1 VIQAPKLTN
10 VIIYARQLQEPT
22 HKMNLNLERSSVPQV
37 SLPNETFSTGG
48 EQGTGDEITLL
59 GVWRV
64 LRKKRKLVAV
74 IAALGL
80 AAGILLACLPSTYL
94 ATGSIQVRPGS
105 ADMYKVDPQKL
116 LEGTDSDDKIESE
129 VTILQSR
136 TLYSQLIDQLDLVHN
151 PIFAKQNGKVP
162 TSPKD
167 LKLRSD
173 IIDKLQHMIKV
184 ERTPKT
190 EILTISCKT
199 VSPVLSAKIVN
210 ALVNDYIEWIFK
222 TRFAST
228 QRVSGWLTGQLDDLK
243 KQVEK
248 NQDELVELQGRL
260 GVVGFDQTH
269 NLITASLED
278 SAKANGEASIER
290 IVAEARFRTLASTK
304 PELIEGGP
312 PMLAPPGAVQN
323 IQGSLLQNLRNSQAQ
338 LASQYAQLK
347 AQYGPNYPDVKQAK
361 AQLGEIESAVSAEQ
375 ARVLSEAQVA
385 YAAAK
390 KNEDMTTAAFNKQK
404 ADAFRS
410 RDDMVKYEILTHE
423 YEANRTLYEGLLERL
438 REAGIVSGLESSEVD
453 VVDMADVPM
462 RPSGLPRFAL
472 ILISVFFG
480 LTIGS
485 ISALVV
491 ESLDGTVHNIDDLEA
506 YIKLPAL
513 AVLPNYQPGTDK
525 RKQSAGS
532 NAAGENSLSNRLEV
546 LAEPRSQFS
555 EGIRTLRTSILLSH
569 ANRLPKVLLFT
580 SAVPSEGKSTVSS
593 NTACVFAQHGA
604 KVLLIDADLRR
615 PTQCSRFG
623 LSSKLGLS
631 NYLVGSATVDDVT
644 FRIPEVPNLYVIP
657 SGPVPPSA
665 SLLIGSDSMTDLIR
679 TSAEEYDYVLLDSP
693 PAMSISDSTVV
704 GRLSDVII
712 LVVRDGVSTK
722 KTILRARNLLYRSG
736 TSSPG
741 FVFNGV
747 DAKSSEY
754 YDYYGY
760 YGYAGAYGNY
770 DPVETLPTPTRT
782 GELNA

>member
-1 VIQAPKLTN
+1 
-10 VIIYARQLQEPT
+10 
-22 HKMNLNLERSSVPQV
+22 MNLNLDRTSVPQ
-37 SLPNETFSTGG
+37 SPLSDEGLSTGVA
-48 EQGTGDEITLL
+48 QGAGDEITVL
-59 GVWRV
+59 GVWRI
-64 LRKKRKLVAV
+64 LRKRRNLVAL
-74 IAALGL
+74 ATALGL
-80 AAGILLACLPSTYL
+80 AAGIFLACLPSKYL
-94 ATGSIQVRPGS
+94 AIGSIQVRPGS

-151 PIFAKQNGKVP
+151 PIFVKQAGRVAP
-162 TSPKD
+162 SAADPEV
-167 LKLRSD
+167 RSD
-173 IIDKLQHMIKV
+173 IVTKLQSMIKV

-199 VSPVLSAKIVN
+199 ISPVVSAKIVN
-210 ALVNDYIEWIFK
+210 TLVNDYIEWIFK
-222 TRFAST
+222 TRFTST
-228 QRVSGWLTGQLDDLK
+228 QRVSGWLTGQLGDLK

-278 SAKANGEASIER
+278 SAKANGEANTER
-290 IVAEARFRTLASTK
+290 IVAEARYRTLASTN

-312 PMLAPPGAVQN
+312 PMLAPPGATQN
-323 IQGSLLQNLRNSQAQ
+323 LQGSLLQNLRNSQAQ
-338 LASQYAQLK
+338 LASSYAQLK

-361 AQLGEIESAVSAEQ
+361 AQLAEIESAVSAEQ
-375 ARVLSEAQVA
+375 TRVLNEAQVA

-390 KNEDMTTAAFNKQK
+390 KNQDMTAAAFNKQK
-404 ADAFRS
+404 ADAYRS
-410 RDDMVKYEILTHE
+410 QDDMVKYQILTHE

-453 VVDMADVPM
+453 VVDMADVPTK
-462 RPSGLPRFAL
+462 PYGLSRFAV
-472 ILISVFFG
+472 IFISVFFG
-480 LTIGS
+480 FTLGVG
-485 ISALVV
+485 SALVA
-491 ESLDGTVHNIDDLEA
+491 ESLDLTVHNIDELET
-506 YIKLPAL
+506 YIKMPAL
-513 AVLPNYQPGTDK
+513 AVLPDYELDPVK
-525 RKQSAGS
+525 RKRLAPR
-532 NAAGENSLSNRLEV
+532 AGEDESGLLSRIEV
-546 LAEPRSQFS
+546 LAEPRSQFA

-580 SAVPSEGKSTVSS
+580 SAMPSEGKSTVSS

-615 PTQCSRFG
+615 PTQRNRFG
-623 LSSKLGLS
+623 LPSKLGLS
-631 NYLVGSATVDDVT
+631 NYLVGSATIEQVT
-644 FRIPEVPNLYVIP
+644 FSIPELPNLYVIP

-665 SLLIGSDSMTDLIR
+665 SLLIGSDSMTELIR
-679 TSAEEYDYVLLDSP
+679 SQAKAFDYVLLDSP
-693 PAMSISDSTVV
+693 PTMSISDSTVV
-704 GRLSDVII
+704 GHLSDIII

-722 KTILRARNLLYRSG
+722 KTVLRARNLLYRAG
-736 TSSPG
+736 TSCPG

-760 YGYAGAYGNY
+760 YGYSGAYGHY
-770 DPVETLPTPTRT
+770 QPDDTLPTLPTT
-782 GELNA
+782 GKLNA

>member
-1 VIQAPKLTN
+1 MT
-10 VIIYARQLQEPT
+10 
-22 HKMNLNLERSSVPQV
+22 LNLERNPVSHP
-37 SLPNETFSTGG
+37 SLPDEPVGTSIA
-48 EQGTGDEITLL
+48 QGTGDEVTLL
-59 GVWRV
+59 GVWRI
-64 LRKKRKLVAV
+64 LRKRRNLVG
-74 IAALGL
+74 IATALGL
-80 AAGILLACLPSTYL
+80 GAGIFLSCLPSKYL
-94 ATGSIQVRPGS
+94 AIGSIQVRPGS

-129 VTILQSR
+129 VAILQSR

-151 PIFAKQNGKVP
+151 PIFVKQAGRVAP
-162 TSPKD
+162 SATEVEV
-167 LKLRSD
+167 RSD
-173 IIDKLQHMIKV
+173 IITRLQSMIKV

-190 EILTISCKT
+190 EILTISCKSP
-199 VSPVLSAKIVN
+199 SPVLSAKIVN
-210 ALVNDYIEWIFK
+210 TLVNDYIEWIFK
-222 TRFAST
+222 TRFTST

-278 SAKANGEASIER
+278 SAKANGEANIER
-290 IVAEARFRTLASTK
+290 IVAEARYRTLASTK

-312 PMLAPPGAVQN
+312 PMLAPPGATQN
-323 IQGSLLQNLRNSQAQ
+323 LQGSLLQNLRNSLAQ

-361 AQLGEIESAVSAEQ
+361 AQLGEIEQAVNAEQ
-375 ARVLSEAQVA
+375 TRVLNESEVA

-390 KNEDMTTAAFNKQK
+390 KNQDMTAAAFSRQK

-410 RDDMVKYEILTHE
+410 RDDMVKYQILTHE

-453 VVDMADVPM
+453 VVDMADVPTK
-462 RPSGLPRFAL
+462 PYGLSRFAV
-472 ILISVFFG
+472 IFISVFFG
-480 LTIGS
+480 LALGS
-485 ISALVV
+485 GSALVA
-491 ESLDGTVHNIDDLEA
+491 ESLDLTVHNIDDLEA
-506 YIKLPAL
+506 YIKIPAL
-513 AVLPNYQPGTDK
+513 AVLPDYELDPVK
-525 RKQSAGS
+525 RKKSSPRNGVD
-532 NAAGENSLSNRLEV
+532 ENRLLARIEV
-546 LAEPRSQFS
+546 LAEPRSQFA

-580 SAVPSEGKSTVSS
+580 SAMPSEGKSTVSS

-623 LSSKLGLS
+623 LPSKLGLS
-631 NYLVGSATVDDVT
+631 NYLVGSATIEEIT
-644 FRIPEVPNLYVIP
+644 FRIPDVPNLYVIP

-665 SLLIGSDSMTDLIR
+665 SLLVGSDSMTELIR
-679 TSAEEYDYVLLDSP
+679 SQAKAFDYVLLDSP
-693 PAMSISDSTVV
+693 PTMSISDSTVV
-704 GRLSDVII
+704 GNLSDVII

-722 KTILRARNLLYRSG
+722 KTVLRARNLLHRSG
-736 TSSPG
+736 TSCPG

-760 YGYAGAYGNY
+760 YGYSGAYGNY
-770 DPVETLPTPTRT
+770 HPDDTLTKPTTAGT
-782 GELNA
+782 LNA